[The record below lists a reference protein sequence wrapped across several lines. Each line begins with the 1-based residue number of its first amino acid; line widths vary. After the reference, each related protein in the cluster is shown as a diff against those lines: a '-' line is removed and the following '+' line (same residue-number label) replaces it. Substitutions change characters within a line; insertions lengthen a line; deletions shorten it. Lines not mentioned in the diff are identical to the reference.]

1 MKIELIAIP
10 KNFTCYSISLKDHNR
25 WVHSTINTF
34 NFTTS
39 LIAGNPMSI
48 KIIIKRAIFKQEVT
62 HNIFIQSP
70 PFSHHAFITGH
81 SV

>member
-25 WVHSTINTF
+25 WVHSTINIF

-39 LIAGNPMSI
+39 LIAGNPM
-48 KIIIKRAIFKQEVT
+48 
-62 HNIFIQSP
+62 
-70 PFSHHAFITGH
+70 
-81 SV
+81 